1 MRVFRGF
8 RPHRVIA
15 NFTSDAPAS
24 GNSDQSNAIV
34 PVTKGAAAL
43 VPLKVRGL
51 PFVPRLVIFC
61 PGALSPPL
69 PIESP
74 RFDSPV
80 GRPLPSQLTTGI
92 TQGWRVI
99 AELPTVP

>member
-1 MRVFRGF
+1 VFRGC

-15 NFTSDAPAS
+15 NFTSAAFAS
-24 GNSDQSNAIV
+24 GNSDHSSAIA

-43 VPLKVRGL
+43 VPLIVRDL
-51 PFVPRLVIFC
+51 PSVPRLVMLC
-61 PGALSPPL
+61 PGALSPRL
-69 PIESP
+69 PIELP
-74 RFDSPV
+74 RLDSPV
-80 GRPLPSQLTTGI
+80 GSPLPSQLTTGI